1 MAQWQSVNVFPGP
14 LQPVLTAVIDA
25 LDGAAAIEEA
35 LAAAD
40 KASAILTAASA
51 ASADLAQATSLL
63 ASVVDAFLADILA
76 TDVYILPL
84 GPLSAEDLLDGF
96 SMDEALIQMA
106 QAFGDVRDPDRPDF
120 SADAASAG
128 LAILGGAQTI
138 TDLKALIDFWR
149 TLYGD
154 TTGGAWRTLRQRLKV
169 FGETT
174 PVPPAVRGLGGT
186 PPDWTR
192 VAAGRLLP
200 LWGDAIPALRAAT
213 ASYASGTT
221 LLIDA
226 MTDVLGTHAAVVSAA
241 AANVRAL
248 LAALEA
254 AKGKIGANLHLLLV
268 PPSSTGGTGHFV
280 ISVED
285 ATNRPSDQYV
295 AGVVLFVGSA
305 SLGGLKRAW
314 NALVTLIG
322 RTADMVAL

>member
-1 MAQWQSVNVFPGP
+1 MSQWQSVNVFPGP
-14 LQPVLTAVIDA
+14 LQPVLTAVLDA
-25 LDGAAAIEEA
+25 LDGAAAVEEA

-40 KASAILTAASA
+40 KAAFALTAASA
-51 ASADLAQATSLL
+51 VTADLAQATSLL
-63 ASVVDAFLADILA
+63 ASAVDSFLADILA
-76 TDVYILPL
+76 TDVYVLPL
-84 GPLSAEDLLDGF
+84 HPLSAQELLAGFPADAALRQMGAAFDDLK
-96 SMDEALIQMA
+96 
-106 QAFGDVRDPDRPDF
+106 DPDRPDF

-128 LAILGGAQTI
+128 LVILGGAQTV

-154 TTGGAWRTLRQRLKV
+154 TAGGAWRTLRQRLRA
-169 FGETT
+169 FGEAA
-174 PVPPAVRGLGGT
+174 PVPAAARGLGGT

-192 VAAGRLLP
+192 VAAGNLLP
-200 LWGDAIPALRAAT
+200 VWSDAIPSLRAAT

-221 LLIDA
+221 LLVDA
-226 MTDVLGTHAAVVSAA
+226 VSDVLGAHAAVVSAA

-268 PPSSTGGTGHFV
+268 PPSSAGGVGHFV

-285 ATNRPSDQYV
+285 GTNRPTDQYV
-295 AGVVLFVGSA
+295 AGAVLFVGSA